1 MHHRATPLLSTILAA
16 VLIGTG
22 CTETTAPEAPA
33 ATAQEVLL
41 ERSSTADAAQP
52 GNQSIVDIAIA
63 VNEDTG
69 EFSTL
74 IAALTAAGLVDALS
88 ANTQYT
94 VFAPTD
100 EAFADIGLNAG
111 NIGGLDE
118 EFLTD
123 VLLYHVT
130 NGRRISQSLL
140 RARQLTMLNGD
151 RAYLSFDGETLK
163 IDGASVVGA
172 DISASNGVI
181 HIVDTVLLP

>member
-22 CTETTAPEAPA
+22 CTETTAPEVPV
-33 ATAQEVLL
+33 ATTQEVLL
-41 ERSSTADAAQP
+41 QRSSTADAARP

-74 IAALTAAGLVDALS
+74 IAALIAADLVDALS
-88 ANTQYT
+88 ASTQYT

-100 EAFADIGLNAG
+100 EAFGELGLDAG
-111 NIGGLDE
+111 NVGTLDGAL
-118 EFLTD
+118 LTD
-123 VLLYHVT
+123 ILLYHVT
-130 NGRRISQSLL
+130 DGRRISQSLL

-151 RAYLSFDGETLK
+151 RAYLSFDGQTLK
-163 IDGASVVGA
+163 IDEASVVGA
-172 DISASNGVI
+172 DIAASNGVI
-181 HIVDTVLLP
+181 HIIDTVLLP